1 MSAAAEQAGGGCALR
16 VVADL
21 GDLRVEDASGVG
33 IGRTVGALAE
43 SASGLVRYLDIGL
56 DKRTKHVLVPV
67 GHARFLRE
75 DRELPEVRL
84 RAALLEDLDR
94 IPAFDPATTDLD
106 DPYERALLHAHGRL
120 FHGERYYAHPA
131 YDHAGLFSSQE
142 PLVPTALGAEEHTL
156 TAPEAAHEA
165 TAALL
170 PLAALEGWEV
180 ARGEP
185 DVRGWTLT
193 AGGEAAGTVA
203 ELIVEPA
210 RARVRYLAVD
220 RDAGGRT
227 LLPIGF
233 LRLDHGD
240 EVVTAPGLR
249 SADLAALPEWRG
261 SHVARDLEEAI
272 RDTLD
277 DLLVEERRYLRPDFA
292 LHTD

>member
-1 MSAAAEQAGGGCALR
+1 M
-16 VVADL
+16 ADL

-33 IGRTVGALAE
+33 IGRTVGAVAE

-56 DKRTKHVLVPV
+56 EKRTKHVLVPV

-94 IPAFDPATTDLD
+94 IPAFDPSATDLD

-131 YDHAGLFSSQE
+131 YDHTGLFSSQE
-142 PLVPTALGAEEHTL
+142 PLVPAAPGTDDHTPTAAQAEGR
-156 TAPEAAHEA
+156 A
-165 TAALL
+165 TPALL
-170 PLAALEGWEV
+170 PLDALEGWEV

-193 AGGEAAGTVA
+193 AGGEATGTVV

-220 RDAGGRT
+220 RDAGDRT

-233 LRLDHGD
+233 LRLDHEG

-249 SADLAALPEWRG
+249 SADLAALPAWAG
-261 SHVARDLEEAI
+261 SHVSRDLEEAI

-292 LHTD
+292 LYSD